1 MLSLPSEINILSK
14 SLRLLLISS
23 ANSKQICQQM
33 WYIYDI
39 YFTKIL
45 FILLDYP
52 KHDNFDIKW
61 HNPSGQNRQKKEYF

>member
-1 MLSLPSEINILSK
+1 
-14 SLRLLLISS
+14 
-23 ANSKQICQQM
+23 M

-61 HNPSGQNRQKKEYF
+61 HNPSGQNRQKKECRSVFLTTWHCILSA